1 MAESHTRFMK
11 AALEEARRGWGRTHP
26 NPMVGAVMV
35 ESGKLVS
42 RGYHVSAGEPHA
54 EVQALRNLGRK
65 PHGEAILYV
74 TLEPCCTRGRTGS
87 CCNAIIS
94 SGIRRVV
101 VGAIDPNPKHRGRG
115 IEILARAGLRVE
127 SGVLAEEC
135 EDLNIIFNHNQIHGR
150 PLLAGK
156 TATTLDGK
164 VATRCGASQWITGK
178 IAREDVMRWRRL
190 FPGIAVGGGTVGA
203 DDPNLTSRL
212 PGETTCPLRF
222 IFDRNFK
229 TLSGMR
235 NYRVFNDTYKARTIL
250 VAPAGREEV
259 GLYRKYGIQVWE
271 MPGDDTFW
279 SAFSD
284 TCMEKGVTGVFF
296 EGGPGLMS
304 DLLAHGK
311 LDYLF
316 SYRAPKFLADEEAP
330 GFVGG
335 WVVEKMEEALH
346 LTRVR
351 QAALGRDQL
360 LRGFVEYPETSEKK
374 DNRSGPMG

>member
-1 MAESHTRFMK
+1 MTDSDTHFMQL
-11 AALEEARRGWGRTHP
+11 ALEEARLGWGGTHP
-26 NPMVGAVMV
+26 NPMVGAVIV
-35 ESGKLVS
+35 ESGKLVA
-42 RGYHVSAGEPHA
+42 RGYHALAGGPHA
-54 EVQALRNLGRK
+54 EVRALSNLGRK
-65 PHGEAILYV
+65 PHEDAVLYV
-74 TLEPCCTRGRTGS
+74 TLEPCSTQGKTGP
-87 CCNAIIS
+87 CCGAITS
-94 SGIRRVV
+94 SGIGKVV

-115 IEILARAGLRVE
+115 IDILARAGVRVE

-135 EDLNIIFNHNQIHGR
+135 EDLNLIFNHNQLTGR

-164 VATRCGASQWITGK
+164 VATRSGSSQWITGP

-190 FPGIAVGGGTVGA
+190 FPGIAVGGGTVRA

-212 PGETTCPLRF
+212 PGDTACPLRF
-222 IFDRNFK
+222 IFDRNFR
-229 TLSGMR
+229 TLPGIR
-235 NYRVFNDTYKARTIL
+235 NYRVFNDPFKERTIL
-250 VAPAGREEV
+250 VAPAGRDEV
-259 GLYRKYGIQVWE
+259 RQYQEYGIKVWE

-279 SAFSD
+279 KAFAD
-284 TCMEKGVTGVFF
+284 TCMERGVTGVFF

-335 WVVEKMEEALH
+335 WAVEKMKDALQ
-346 LTRVR
+346 LTQVR
-351 QAALGRDQL
+351 QTALGPDQL
-360 LRGFVEYPETSEKK
+360 LRGFVHYPKAPK
-374 DNRSGPMG
+374 GAN